1 MGLVSRARYYAGRVR
16 DAGLVASL
24 QKVRSLLSPYLWAPA
39 YLSGLAAG
47 RVPAGSL
54 ARLDEL
60 GAHLRAGL
68 QQQAATH
75 PDYVGRAKGRAQR
88 ALSGRWTVLGY
99 GETAMPVGGAWAED
113 AFHSHRWPD
122 RYFVFVDFV
131 AADKHCDVKV
141 PWELSRLQPLLW
153 LAEGYLFEPEARGGH
168 AARFAAIAEDWIRS
182 NRPGFG
188 PNWTCAMEVAIRGL
202 NLMLSAAVIGDGL
215 RPSTRKLVVQSL
227 ADHYAFLSR
236 FPELSDVPG
245 NHYLTDLLGEV
256 GLAMVVA
263 PEAFEHAI
271 AAFAA
276 EADRQFEPDGCH
288 LERAIVYHRLCTDMV
303 ALAAAFAARQSGA
316 VPERILNVLQ
326 RAVRFAAFMADA
338 GGQLP
343 VLADCDSG
351 QVLDLGLP
359 ARQISALT
367 ALTAEGDLQP
377 VPDLAIWLRAIS
389 GTDRALRVAGEPVVL
404 AGHRSGFLAAR
415 SGDCTITMRV
425 GTQGL
430 KGRASH
436 DHDDAQSIW
445 LSLSGEDLIVD
456 QGCHSYTLDPAI
468 RNADISSRAHNVLQS
483 VAAPRFGGRPGSINL
498 TMRGAPTC
506 SDAGATSDGDRAR
519 LAARIDR
526 AGPLSEVSRTV
537 DLRRVPG
544 GYELD
549 VTDTWSAGEPVELRW
564 HFGPGLRPETNGNEL
579 AEFVRSGALQNVR
592 FESESLQKLEVFG
605 FDFSPVYG
613 QRLPC
618 FGVRA
623 VLAPATRGCLI
634 SRFKIG
640 AADRITHQNV
650 TG

>member
-24 QKVRSLLSPYLWAPA
+24 EKLRSLASPYLWAPA
-39 YLSGLAAG
+39 YLTGLATG
-47 RVPAGSL
+47 RVPSGSL
-54 ARLDEL
+54 QRLDEL
-60 GAHLRAGL
+60 GAQLRAGL
-68 QQQAATH
+68 HQQAATR
-75 PDYVGRAKGRAQR
+75 PDYVGRAKDRAQR
-88 ALSGRWTVLGY
+88 ALSGPWTVLGY
-99 GETAMPVGGAWAED
+99 GETALPVGDAWATD
-113 AFHSHRWPD
+113 VFHGHRWPD
-122 RYFVFVDFV
+122 RYFAFVDFV
-131 AADKHCDVKV
+131 AADQHCDVKV
-141 PWELSRLQPLLW
+141 PWELSRLQPLIW
-153 LAEGYLFEPEARGGH
+153 LAEGYLFEPESRGDH
-168 AARFAAIAEDWIRS
+168 AARFTAIAEDWIRS

-215 RPSTRKLVVQSL
+215 SAATRKRVLQCL
-227 ADHYAFLSR
+227 ADHYAYLSR

-256 GLAMVVA
+256 GLSMVVA
-263 PEAFEHAI
+263 PEAFDQAV
-271 AAFAA
+271 ASFAA

-303 ALAAAFAARQSGA
+303 ALVAAFAARQSGA
-316 VPERILNVLQ
+316 APDRILNVLQ
-326 RAVRFAAFMADA
+326 RAVRFAAFMADGA
-338 GGQLP
+338 GILP
-343 VLADCDSG
+343 VLGDCDSG

-367 ALTAEGDLQP
+367 AQTGEGGTSQI
-377 VPDLAIWLRAIS
+377 PDLAIWLRAIA
-389 GTDRALRVAGEPVVL
+389 GNERAVRVTGEPIVQ

-415 SGDCTITMRV
+415 SGACTVTMRV

-445 LSLSGEDLIVD
+445 LGVDGKDVIVD

-468 RNADISSRAHNVLQS
+468 RNADISSRAHNVLQP
-483 VAAPRFGGRPGSINL
+483 VAAPRFGGRLGSINL

-506 SDAGATSDGDRAR
+506 SDAAATSDGDHAR
-519 LAARIDR
+519 LTAGIER
-526 AGPLSEVSRTV
+526 AGPMSQVARTV

-544 GYELD
+544 GYELV
-549 VTDTWSAGEPVELRW
+549 VTDTWSADEPVELRW
-564 HFGPGLRPETNGNEL
+564 HFGPGVRPETTGNEG
-579 AEFVRSGALQNVR
+579 AEISGSGSLQYVR
-592 FESESLQKLEVFG
+592 FESKCLQKLEVFG
-605 FDFSPVYG
+605 FDFSAVYG
-613 QRLPC
+613 QRQPC

-623 VLAPATRGCLI
+623 VLAPAPRGSLI

-640 AADRITHQNV
+640 AADQFIHQNV

>member
-39 YLSGLAAG
+39 YLSGLAVG
-47 RVPAGSL
+47 RVPDGSL
-54 ARLDEL
+54 ARLDEF

-68 QQQAATH
+68 EQQAATR
-75 PDYVGRAKGRAQR
+75 PDYVSRAKGRAHR
-88 ALSGRWTVLGY
+88 ALNGPWTVLGY
-99 GETAMPVGGAWAED
+99 GETAMPIGGAWAED
-113 AFHSHRWPD
+113 VFHGHRWPD
-122 RYFVFVDFV
+122 RYFQFVDFV

-141 PWELSRLQPLLW
+141 PWELSRLQPLVW
-153 LAEGYLFEPEARGGH
+153 LAEGYLFEPESRGGY
-168 AARFAAIAEDWIRS
+168 AARFAAIAEDWIKS

-215 RPSTRKLVVQSL
+215 SPATRKLVVQSL
-227 ADHYAFLSR
+227 ADHYVFLCR
-236 FPELSDVPG
+236 FPELSEIPG

-256 GLAMVVA
+256 GLSIIVGAPGAFDHAVVA
-263 PEAFEHAI
+263 
-271 AAFAA
+271 FAM
-276 EADRQFEPDGCH
+276 EADKQFEPDGCH

-303 ALAAAFAARQSGA
+303 ALAAAFMPHKSGPA
-316 VPERILNVLQ
+316 PERILGVLQ

-338 GGQLP
+338 SGQLP

-359 ARQISALT
+359 ARQISALIAHT
-367 ALTAEGDLQP
+367 GEGNADQI
-377 VPDLAIWLRAIS
+377 PDLAIWLRAIS
-389 GTDRALRVAGEPVVL
+389 GPDRAVRVTGEPVVQ

-415 SGDCTITMRV
+415 SGACTVTMRV
-425 GTQGL
+425 GAQGL
-430 KGRASH
+430 QGRASH

-445 LSLSGEDLIVD
+445 LSVGGEDLIVD
-456 QGCHSYTLDPAI
+456 RGCHSYTLDPAI
-468 RNADISSRAHNVLQS
+468 RSADISSRAHNVLQS
-483 VAAPRFGGRPGSINL
+483 VAAPRFGGRLGSINL

-506 SDAGATSDGDRAR
+506 SDVAATSDGDHAR
-519 LAARIDR
+519 LTATIDR
-526 AGPLSEVSRTV
+526 AGSMSAVSRVV

-549 VTDTWSAGEPVELRW
+549 VTDRWSADEPVELRW
-564 HFGPGLRPETNGNEL
+564 HFGPGLRPEAAGPGL
-579 AEFVRSGALQNVR
+579 VEFLQPGLFRDVR
-592 FESESLQKLEVFG
+592 FESPSLQKLEVFG

-623 VLAPATRGCLI
+623 VLAPTSHGSLI
-634 SRFKIG
+634 SRFRI
-640 AADRITHQNV
+640 AVADQITH
-650 TG
+650 

>member
-1 MGLVSRARYYAGRVR
+1 MGLVSRARYYAGRVC

-24 QKVRSLLSPYLWAPA
+24 QKIRSLLSPYLWAPA
-39 YLSGLAAG
+39 YLAGLAGA
-47 RVPAGSL
+47 RVPSGSL
-54 ARLDEL
+54 ARLDEF

-68 QQQAATH
+68 EQQAA
-75 PDYVGRAKGRAQR
+75 PRSDYVSRAKGRAQR
-88 ALSGRWTVLGY
+88 ALSGPWTVLGY
-99 GETAMPVGGAWAED
+99 GETAMPIGGAWAED
-113 AFHSHRWPD
+113 AFHGHRWPD
-122 RYFVFVDFV
+122 RYFQFVDFV

-141 PWELSRLQPLLW
+141 PWELSRLQPLVW
-153 LAEGYLFEPEARGGH
+153 LAEGYLFEPESRDGY
-168 AARFAAIAEDWIRS
+168 AARFAAIAEDWIKS

-215 RPSTRKLVVQSL
+215 SPATRKLVVQSL
-227 ADHYAFLSR
+227 ADHYVFLCR

-256 GLAMVVA
+256 GLSMVVA
-263 PEAFEHAI
+263 PGAFDHAV
-271 AAFAA
+271 AAFAT
-276 EADRQFEPDGCH
+276 EADKQFEPDGCH

-316 VPERILNVLQ
+316 APDRIVRVLQ

-338 GGQLP
+338 SGQLP

-367 ALTAEGDLQP
+367 AHTGEGNADQI
-377 VPDLAIWLRAIS
+377 PDLAIWLRAIS
-389 GTDRALRVAGEPVVL
+389 GTDRAVRVAGEPVVQ

-415 SGDCTITMRV
+415 SGACTVTMRV

-430 KGRASH
+430 QGRASH

-445 LSLSGEDLIVD
+445 LSVGGEDLIVD

-483 VAAPRFGGRPGSINL
+483 VAVPRFGGREGSINL

-506 SDAGATSDGDRAR
+506 SEAAATSDGDQAR
-519 LAARIDR
+519 LTAKIDH
-526 AGPLSEVSRTV
+526 AGAMSAISRVV
-537 DLRRVPG
+537 DLRQVPE
-544 GYELD
+544 GYELE
-549 VTDTWSAGEPVELRW
+549 VTDTWSAGETVELRW
-564 HFGPGLRPETNGNEL
+564 HFGPGLRPEL
-579 AEFVRSGALQNVR
+579 AGPTLVEFHPPGSLRNVR
-592 FESESLQKLEVFG
+592 FDSQSLLNLEVFA
-605 FDFSPVYG
+605 FDFSPIYG
-613 QRLPC
+613 HRLPC

-623 VLAPATRGCLI
+623 VLAPAPQGGLI
-634 SRFKIG
+634 SRFKVG
-640 AADRITHQNV
+640 V
-650 TG
+650 TDQIIL